1 VRRLRADISLLLV
14 YEILFGLVHVNAF
27 FVLRN
32 KPHQWG
38 HKYVMVEQRSVGGIG
53 ESFFSVTERL
63 IYGSIYQFVQILQIS
78 VSLVDY

>member
-1 VRRLRADISLLLV
+1 VRTLRADILLV

-32 KPHQWG
+32 KPHLWG
-38 HKYVMVEQRSVGGIG
+38 HKYVMVKQRSVGGIG

-63 IYGSIYQFVQILQIS
+63 IYGSIYQFVQILQVS

>member
-1 VRRLRADISLLLV
+1 VRRLRADILLV

-53 ESFFSVTERL
+53 ESFF
-63 IYGSIYQFVQILQIS
+63 Q
-78 VSLVDY
+78 